1 MLVEIMWNTRG
12 NGFGG
17 RKRIQE
23 RIERFYVLMGYDSV
37 MLALV
42 NGTQFSHVILR
53 TLRIT

>member
-23 RIERFYVLMGYDSV
+23 RIERLYVLMGYDSV

-42 NGTQFSHVILR
+42 NGTQFSHV
-53 TLRIT
+53 TLRILRIT